1 MNFLRKYSAFLI
13 PAAVVVVAVILFVP
27 TILIGR
33 SVKKDMEESI
43 SSGNQIKSLVR
54 KTPSKNQYKEEK
66 LYQDQHAK
74 EAKEVEKSARYS
86 SRRGLISYD
95 IFPEP
100 RDTSQQIFI
109 GFGRKFREA
118 IDGPGGL
125 IKRMN
130 ALDAPSEINIIK
142 ETERKGGTL
151 KKQRKRS
158 TSQRKKKKG
167 AGGAMRDAVC
177 RRRAEEISV
186 YANPKIFKWYDF
198 WEDYEFIGSETALQD
213 CWYTQNSYWVYEDV
227 VETIR
232 MMNAGSDCVFTSPVK
247 RLVGI
252 SFTGPIPELSE
263 RSRSST
269 SSGFVDDIPGYVL
282 VLEDEPIGVQTW
294 TGRKGNNKI
303 DIIHF
308 YLSVIIDSKTLMPFM
323 RELCSEKEHDYREGY
338 QEDGAVSTYKHNQI
352 TILKS
357 QIRSVVK
364 TSDAHSNYKYGSDAV
379 IRLDLACEYI
389 FNRSGYD
396 QIKPKPIKELL
407 GQWKGTT
414 SSKTA
419 SSIKKTSGS
428 KKTSRSRRSLEI
440 DE

>member
-13 PAAVVVVAVILFVP
+13 PLAIVVVAVILFVP

-43 SSGNQIKSLVR
+43 SSGKQIRSLVR
-54 KTPSKNQYKEEK
+54 KTPSKDQYKEEQ

-74 EAKEVEKSARYS
+74 EAEEVEKSARYN

-95 IFPEP
+95 IFPKP

-109 GFGRKFREA
+109 EFGRKFREA

-130 ALDAPSEINIIK
+130 ALDAPSEIDIMK
-142 ETERKGGTL
+142 ETERKGGTFET
-151 KKQRKRS
+151 RKRS
-158 TSQRKKKKG
+158 TSRRKKKKDT
-167 AGGAMRDAVC
+167 GGAMRDAIC

-198 WEDYEFIGSETALQD
+198 WEDYEFIGSETALKE

-232 MMNAGSDCVFTSPVK
+232 MMNANSDCVFTSPVK

-252 SFTGPIPELSE
+252 SFIGSVPELSDRIRPSISMYFE
-263 RSRSST
+263 D
-269 SSGFVDDIPGYVL
+269 VIGYVL
-282 VLEDEPIGVQTW
+282 TLEDEPVGVQTW

-303 DIIHF
+303 DVIHF

-357 QIRSVVK
+357 RISSVVK
-364 TSDAHSNYKYGSDAV
+364 TSVAHSNYKYGSDAV

-389 FNRSGYD
+389 FNRGGYD
-396 QIKPKPIKELL
+396 MIKPKPIKELL
-407 GQWKGTT
+407 GQ
-414 SSKTA
+414 
-419 SSIKKTSGS
+419 
-428 KKTSRSRRSLEI
+428 
-440 DE
+440 

>member
-13 PAAVVVVAVILFVP
+13 PLAIVVVAATLFVP

-74 EAKEVEKSARYS
+74 EAEAVERSASYN

-109 GFGRKFREA
+109 EFGRKFREG
-118 IDGPGGL
+118 IDGPDGL

-130 ALDAPSEINIIK
+130 ALDAPSEIDIMK
-142 ETERKGGTL
+142 ETERKGGAL
-151 KKQRKRS
+151 QQQRKRS
-158 TSQRKKKKG
+158 SRRKTKKSSG
-167 AGGAMRDAVC
+167 SAMRDAVC

-198 WEDYEFIGSETALQD
+198 WEDYEFTGSETALKD

-227 VETIR
+227 VETIK

-263 RSRSST
+263 RSRSLISAVIEDT
-269 SSGFVDDIPGYVL
+269 PDYVL
-282 VLEDEPIGVQTW
+282 TLADEPVGVQTW

-303 DIIHF
+303 DVIHF

-338 QEDGAVSTYKHNQI
+338 LEDGAVSTYKHNQI

-357 QIRSVVK
+357 QIRSVVQ
-364 TSDAHSNYKYGSDAV
+364 TSGAHSDYKYGSDAV

-389 FNRSGYD
+389 FNRGGYD
-396 QIKPKPIKELL
+396 MIKPKPIKELL

-419 SSIKKTSGS
+419 GSIRKTFTS
-428 KKTSRSRRSLEI
+428 KKSSKSRRSLGI
-440 DE
+440 DG

>member
-1 MNFLRKYSAFLI
+1 MNFLRKYSTFLI

-33 SVKKDMEESI
+33 SVKKDMDESI

-74 EAKEVEKSARYS
+74 EAEEVERSAEYS
-86 SRRGLISYD
+86 SRRTLISYD

-100 RDTSQQIFI
+100 KDTSRQIFI

-118 IDGPGGL
+118 IDGPDGL

-130 ALDAPSEINIIK
+130 ALDAPSEIDIVK

-151 KKQRKRS
+151 KSQRKRS
-158 TSQRKKKKG
+158 SQRKKKKG
-167 AGGAMRDAVC
+167 TGGAMRDAVC

-186 YANPKIFKWYDF
+186 YANPRIFKWYDF
-198 WEDYEFIGSETALQD
+198 WEDYEFTGSETALQD

-252 SFTGPIPELSE
+252 SFTGEIPELSE

-269 SSGFVDDIPGYVL
+269 SAGFGDVPGYVL
-282 VLEDEPIGVQTW
+282 DLEDKPIGVQTW
-294 TGRKGNNKI
+294 TGRKGDSKI
-303 DIIHF
+303 DVIHF

-338 QEDGAVSTYKHNQI
+338 LEEGAVSAYKHNQI

-357 QIRSVVK
+357 QVRSVVK
-364 TSDAHSNYKYGSDAV
+364 TSDVHSDYKYGNDAV

-389 FNRSGYD
+389 FNRAGYD

-407 GQWKGTT
+407 GQGKATT

-419 SSIKKTSGS
+419 SSAKKTSES
-428 KKTSRSRRSLEI
+428 KKTSRSRRSL
-440 DE
+440 

>member
-1 MNFLRKYSAFLI
+1 MNFLRKYLVFLI

-43 SSGNQIKSLVR
+43 SSGSQIKSLVG

-74 EAKEVEKSARYS
+74 EAEEVEKSAEYS

-118 IDGPGGL
+118 IDGPDGL

-130 ALDAPSEINIIK
+130 ALDAPSEIDIVK
-142 ETERKGGTL
+142 ETERKGGSL

-167 AGGAMRDAVC
+167 TGGAMRDAVC

-186 YANPKIFKWYDF
+186 YANPRIFKWYDF
-198 WEDYEFIGSETALQD
+198 WEDYEFMGSETALQD

-232 MMNAGSDCVFTSPVK
+232 MMNTGSGCVSTSPVK

-263 RSRSST
+263 RSRSSI
-269 SSGFVDDIPGYVL
+269 SAGFMDVPGYVL
-282 VLEDEPIGVQTW
+282 ALEDEPVGVQTW
-294 TGRKGNNKI
+294 TGRKGDSKI
-303 DIIHF
+303 DVIHF

-323 RELCSEKEHDYREGY
+323 RELCSEKEHDHREGY
-338 QEDGAVSTYKHNQI
+338 LKDGVVSTYKHNQI

-357 QIRSVVK
+357 QISSVVK
-364 TSDAHSNYKYGSDAV
+364 TSDAHSDYKYGNDAV

-389 FNRSGYD
+389 FNRGGYD

-407 GQWKGTT
+407 GQAKEST
-414 SSKTA
+414 STKTA
-419 SSIKKTSGS
+419 GS
-428 KKTSRSRRSLEI
+428 TKKTSRSKKSSKSK
-440 DE
+440 

>member
-13 PAAVVVVAVILFVP
+13 PLAIVVVAVILFVP
-27 TILIGR
+27 TMLIGR

-43 SSGNQIKSLVR
+43 SSGKQIKSLVR
-54 KTPSKNQYKEEK
+54 KTPSQDQYKEEK

-74 EAKEVEKSARYS
+74 EAEEVGKSARYN
-86 SRRGLISYD
+86 SRRRLISYD
-95 IFPEP
+95 IFPKP

-109 GFGRKFREA
+109 EFGRKFREA

-130 ALDAPSEINIIK
+130 ALDAPSEIDIVK
-142 ETERKGGTL
+142 ETERKGGTFETR
-151 KKQRKRS
+151 KKS
-158 TSQRKKKKG
+158 TSRRKKKKDT
-167 AGGAMRDAVC
+167 GGAMRDAVC

-198 WEDYEFIGSETALQD
+198 WEDYEFIGSETALKD

-232 MMNAGSDCVFTSPVK
+232 MMNANSDCVFTSPVK

-252 SFTGPIPELSE
+252 SFTGSIPELSD
-263 RSRSST
+263 RSRPSKSANF
-269 SSGFVDDIPGYVL
+269 GDVPGYVL
-282 VLEDEPIGVQTW
+282 TLEDEPVGVQTW

-303 DIIHF
+303 DVIHF

-338 QEDGAVSTYKHNQI
+338 LEDGAVSTYKHNQI

-357 QIRSVVK
+357 RISSVVK

-389 FNRSGYD
+389 FNRGGYD
-396 QIKPKPIKELL
+396 MIKPKPIKELL
-407 GQWKGTT
+407 GQ
-414 SSKTA
+414 
-419 SSIKKTSGS
+419 
-428 KKTSRSRRSLEI
+428 
-440 DE
+440 